1 MARMAQ
7 FIVNPRRA
15 PRAPARCQV
24 AVIAAATSFDA
35 ETEDIGSQG
44 CQLVS
49 PTRLARGQRIDLAVT
64 NEKLPDPLR
73 IPGVVA
79 WVSTQPPWRL
89 GVAFD
94 EALHAVSGRWF
105 EKLVAA
111 HPGLGWYRR
120 VPDRIA
126 LEAMVYLGPPPRFLH
141 DFTPEEATLL
151 RAIGSG
157 VRVDELQTRLRRE
170 WPATERAL
178 FSLLA
183 RHAVTL
189 SRGQAAHP
197 TAWKKILAE
206 VEAALAVESLS
217 GTPPSDPS
225 RPAAS
230 AQRATP
236 VPLATPV
243 PVATP
248 VPLAGRETRGPAPAP
263 WGRAA
268 TPLPVASPWGVAPID
283 PHPISPG
290 GDPGPSF
297 EIDGSAGARRRMDG
311 VVGWATPA
319 PIHKPDHEGAGIGWR
334 GPARRRSAE
343 AQAAFDRA
351 RAELAQGSVN
361 GALSLLRRALALA
374 PGDAEIADELGKL
387 AFKGRT
393 PGAR

>member
-7 FIVNPRRA
+7 YISNPRRA

-35 ETEDIGSQG
+35 ETEDIGSYG

-49 PTRLARGQRIDLAVT
+49 PTRLARGERIDLAVT
-64 NEKLPDPLR
+64 NDNVPDALR
-73 IPGVVA
+73 IPGAVA
-79 WVSTQPPWRL
+79 WVSPRPPWRL

-94 EALHAVSGRWF
+94 EALHAVSDRWF

-111 HPGLGWYRR
+111 NPGFGALRR
-120 VPDRIA
+120 APDRIA
-126 LEAMVYLGPPPRFLH
+126 LDAMVYLGPPPRFLH

-170 WPATERAL
+170 WPAMERAL

-189 SRGQAAHP
+189 ARGQAAHP
-197 TAWKKILAE
+197 AAWKKILAD

-217 GTPPSDPS
+217 GAL
-225 RPAAS
+225 PAAPRPP
-230 AQRATP
+230 AGA
-236 VPLATPV
+236 A

-248 VPLAGRETRGPAPAP
+248 VPLAGPEQ
-263 WGRAA
+263 GRAPTPLPRGRTA
-268 TPLPVASPWGVAPID
+268 TPLPVASPWSVAPRD
-283 PHPISPG
+283 PHPVFAAG
-290 GDPGPSF
+290 ADAGPSP
-297 EIDGSAGARRRMDG
+297 EIDGSAASRRRMDG
-311 VVGWATPA
+311 VEGWGTPV
-319 PIHKPDHEGAGIGWR
+319 PVPKPDHDGAGSGWR

-351 RAELAQGSVN
+351 RTELAQGSVN

-374 PGDAEIADELGKL
+374 PGDPEIADVLGKL
-387 AFKGRT
+387 AFKDRT